1 MQGDALV
8 PVTVLEMLGNSK
20 AIILVNFLIL
30 VSVLSSLSIIIQ
42 TSARILQSMG
52 ENGVFFRRLGEV
64 HPFSKT
70 PVIALV
76 LQGILSIVL
85 MFLLDIEKLVDSTTV
100 VMVLFSALV
109 ISALLKIRGYNYNSG
124 KEYTFL
130 TPLYPFVPL
139 AYIGSA
145 LFITVGV
152 VQYYVELGSVLPL
165 WGLGI
170 LVAGFPVYFLWNR
183 TVT

>member
-1 MQGDALV
+1 
-8 PVTVLEMLGNSK
+8 
-20 AIILVNFLIL
+20 
-30 VSVLSSLSIIIQ
+30 
-42 TSARILQSMG
+42 
-52 ENGVFFRRLGEV
+52 
-64 HPFSKT
+64 
-70 PVIALV
+70 
-76 LQGILSIVL
+76 
-85 MFLLDIEKLVDSTTV
+85 
-100 VMVLFSALV
+100 MVLFSALV
-109 ISALLKIRGYNYNSG
+109 IYALLKIRGYSYNSG
-124 KEYTFL
+124 KGYTFL

-170 LVAGFPVYFLWNR
+170 LVAGLPVYFLWNR